1 MSQEIKKV
9 GMSNARFIIN
19 IIHIIL
25 LSIFIAGFVYIGLEY
40 KTILNKI
47 TDTAI
52 DIAKNKKPT
61 IQKMLDNYAETTIVN
76 SANSPNVL
84 ALFDENSKIMTKIND
99 NIETIINNANDKI
112 TEKMDQQSQQI
123 ISSLPGIS
131 TTL

>member
-40 KTILNKI
+40 KTIFNKI
-47 TDTAI
+47 ADTAI

-61 IQKMLDNYAETTIVN
+61 IQEMLDNYAETTIVN
-76 SANSPNVL
+76 SANSPDVL
-84 ALFDENSKIMTKIND
+84 ALFDKDSKIMTKIND
-99 NIETIINNANDKI
+99 NIQTIVDNANNRI
-112 TEKMDQQSQQI
+112 TEKMDEQNRNI
-123 ISSLPGIS
+123 MNRLPTS
-131 TTL
+131 PL